1 VGGLAGFTVVVASE
15 RRRHSLAELLK
26 GQGVRTIN
34 LQATRSVAQPVIA
47 EIAAATRL
55 CLAAPVHELVI
66 SSAAGLRAWLR
77 VAREADDLDAIV
89 SQLGQTRL
97 LVHDPRAAQ
106 ILRRLGLRRIWTITS
121 STPVDHFRYLLTQ
134 PMPGRRVVAQIE
146 SEAHREYCEALR
158 RGGADVVE
166 VMTNRFL
173 PPPRID
179 ALRRIAELAVH
190 RQVDAIALTGP
201 ATTGNLLRQADLDGI
216 LPDLVNAFSG
226 DVAAV
231 CLGESAGRSL
241 REHGISPAVASHPD
255 DISFCALLCA
265 HLPSGSLTLTVEG
278 QAVHIRSQTIVI
290 GNEIIA
296 VQPAPMAVLRALARR
311 PGQVLS
317 ATSIRRDY
325 PLWSGVDDHA
335 VEMAVSRLRGTLS
348 GTVLKH
354 ASLVQTVN
362 RRGYRIAV

>member
-1 VGGLAGFTVVVASE
+1 VAGLAGFTVVVASE
-15 RRRHSLAELLK
+15 QRRHSLTELLTV
-26 GQGVRTIN
+26 QGVRTIN
-34 LQATRSVAQPVIA
+34 LQAARSVARPVIA

-55 CLAAPVHELVI
+55 CTATPVHELVI
-66 SSAAGLRAWLR
+66 SSASGLRAWLR
-77 VAREADDLDAIV
+77 VARGADDLDAIV
-89 SQLGQTRL
+89 SRLGQARL
-97 LVHDPRAAQ
+97 LVHDPRAAE
-106 ILRRLGLRRIWTITS
+106 ILGKLGLRRIGTVTS
-121 STPVDHFRYLLTQ
+121 STSVDHFRYLLAQ
-134 PMPGRRVVAQIE
+134 PMAGRRVVAQIE

-158 RGGADVVE
+158 RSGADVVE
-166 VMTNRFL
+166 VMTNRLL
-173 PPPRID
+173 PPPRTD
-179 ALRRIAELAVH
+179 AIRRIAGLAVR

-201 ATTGNLLRQADLDGI
+201 ATTGNLLRQADLDGV
-216 LPDLVNAFSG
+216 LPDLLNALSG

-241 REHGISPAVASHPD
+241 RGHGISPAVASHPD
-255 DISFCALLCA
+255 DTSFFALLRT

-278 QAVHIRSQTIVI
+278 QAMHIRSQTIVFD
-290 GNEIIA
+290 GEVIA

-317 ATSIRRDY
+317 ATSIRRES
-325 PLWSGVDDHA
+325 PLWSGADDHA

-354 ASLVQTVN
+354 ASLVQTVI